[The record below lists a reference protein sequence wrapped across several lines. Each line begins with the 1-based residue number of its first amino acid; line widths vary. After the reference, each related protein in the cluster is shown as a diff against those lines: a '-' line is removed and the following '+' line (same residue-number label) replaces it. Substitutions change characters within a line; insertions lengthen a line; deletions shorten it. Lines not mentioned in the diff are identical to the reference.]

1 MANISLASPYTVL
14 EAVTSQ
20 KQISQGFGI
29 KKKQLSKYL
38 VKTPTSWQF

>member
-1 MANISLASPYTVL
+1 MANISLASPYTFL

-29 KKKQLSKYL
+29 KKKKTTLSKYL
-38 VKTPTSWQF
+38 VKTPTS